1 MFLVWIQALAFLLRV
16 ILHLAC
22 PFSFNPCTEK
32 SSHLVVPTLLGKR
45 EKFIPRSADPR
56 VWVLA
61 HSPGCFPCILNRLG
75 RECHRLSSWSNLAF
89 GSASNHDRV
98 KDLRFHKVA
107 EGFHC
112 LVIKE
117 AEVGQL
123 GWKMPHRDRYRP
135 EKKWAGP
142 WTKWK
147 RGISRKTTLLDK
159 GSGPQNSEWE
169 PWLSYTWAGKEKTE
183 GLWDGADFLFVCLVS
198 ITIMWR
204 QKSRNGSPYWLWKQS
219 HWPIL
224 TRGKLTTDWTG
235 GWKAMSSRCWRCI
248 S

>member
-61 HSPGCFPCILNRLG
+61 HSPGCFPSILNRLG
-75 RECHRLSSWSNLAF
+75 WECHRLSSWSNLAF
-89 GSASNHDRV
+89 GLASNHDRV

-107 EGFHC
+107 KGFHC
-112 LVIKE
+112 LVIKV

-123 GWKMPHRDRYRP
+123 GWKQPHRVLYRP
-135 EKKWAGP
+135 EKKRAGP
-142 WTKWK
+142 WWMRNEVEEGGSLARRLFLTKDRDHRILNENPGSHTHGLGRRRL
-147 RGISRKTTLLDK
+147 RGYGTGQI
-159 GSGPQNSEWE
+159 
-169 PWLSYTWAGKEKTE
+169 
-183 GLWDGADFLFVCLVS
+183 FCLFVINNNYV
-198 ITIMWR
+198 
-204 QKSRNGSPYWLWKQS
+204 
-219 HWPIL
+219 
-224 TRGKLTTDWTG
+224 
-235 GWKAMSSRCWRCI
+235 KARVKK
-248 S
+248 